1 MSKAKGVKKKS
12 MKIKVGDKVRFLNE
26 VGGGTISRVEGS
38 NLIYVLDEDGFEV
51 PTTISE
57 VVVVGKRVD
66 EEDNSITTSDTV
78 PAHSAFNYE
87 ESDEEGEPKLL
98 LAFARDTELSG
109 NVKVYLINDSNFFI
123 FYTIG
128 KLDKSKVNNAYHGLL
143 EPNTK
148 FHLDTLAIN
157 MVDGVEYAT
166 QFLLYRQTKEYLLHP
181 PVAESF
187 KLAGAKLL
195 KDASYITNDYFE
207 EKAVLIYL
215 LKGAFEKKLE
225 ELSDLDMKTALI
237 EKYQKQTEKKQPKKD
252 DKDMLEVDLHI
263 HELLDD
269 TRGMANKEMLE
280 YQLSKFHEIMEANK
294 NNKNK
299 KIVFIHGKGNGVL
312 KSEIIKALKKKYTW
326 HNYQDASFKEYG
338 FGATMVTI

>member
-1 MSKAKGVKKKS
+1 
-12 MKIKVGDKVRFLNE
+12 MKLKVGDKVRFLNE
-26 VGGGTISRVEGS
+26 VGGGTVSRIEGR

-51 PTTISE
+51 PTSTSE
-57 VVVVGKRVD
+57 VVVVSKRVV
-66 EEDNSITTSDTV
+66 EEDNLSSSDTE
-78 PAHSAFNYE
+78 AAQSLFNFE
-87 ESDEEGEPKLL
+87 ESDEEGEPKLM
-98 LAFARDTELSG
+98 LALTKDDEISDNIKIHL
-109 NVKVYLINDSNFFI
+109 VNDSNFFI

-128 KLDKSKVNNAYHGLL
+128 KLDKSKVNNLFHGVL

-157 MVDGVEYAT
+157 ILDGVEYET
-166 QFLLYRQTKEYLLHP
+166 QFLLYRQNKQYGLQQ
-181 PVAESF
+181 PVSQSF
-187 KLAGAKLL
+187 KLTGTKLL
-195 KDASYITNDYFE
+195 KDSSYISNDYLE
-207 EKAVLIYL
+207 EKAILIYL

-225 ELSDLDMKTALI
+225 ELSDVDMKNALI
-237 EKYQKQTEKKQPKKD
+237 EKYQKQTEKKQPRKD

-326 HNYQDASFKEYG
+326 HTYQDASFKEYG

>member
-1 MSKAKGVKKKS
+1 
-12 MKIKVGDKVRFLNE
+12 MKITVGDKVRFLNE
-26 VGGGTISRVEGS
+26 VGGGTVSRVEGAS
-38 NLIYVLDEDGFEV
+38 LIYVLDEDGFEV
-51 PTTISE
+51 PTTINE
-57 VVVVGKRVD
+57 LVVVGKRMA
-66 EEDNSITTSDTV
+66 EEDKPLTASDAV
-78 PAHSAFNYE
+78 LAQSAFKYE
-87 ESDEEGEPKLL
+87 ESDEEGDPKLL
-98 LAFARDTELSG
+98 LAFTRDNELMG
-109 NVKVYLINDSNFFI
+109 NVKFYLINDSNFFV

-128 KLDKSKVNNAYHGLL
+128 KLVKSKVNNVYHGLL

-157 MVDGVEYAT
+157 NVDGVEYET
-166 QFLLYRQTKEYLLHP
+166 QFLLYRQTKEYILHP
-181 PVAESF
+181 PVAQSF
-187 KLAGAKLL
+187 KLAGTKLL
-195 KDASYITNDYFE
+195 KDSCYLTNDYLE
-207 EKAVLIYL
+207 EKALIIYL

-225 ELSDLDMKTALI
+225 ELSGTDDKNALI
-237 EKYQKQTEKKQPKKD
+237 QKEQKQTEKIKPKKD
-252 DKDMLEVDLHI
+252 DKDMLEIDLHI

-280 YQLSKFHEIMEANK
+280 YQLKKFHEIMEANK